1 MKRYFSIRS
10 LVALGFFATSLV
22 AAFGVYLMMQNEVR
36 KNLQTEFDALLT
48 NYALDIR
55 QIILDKSGFN
65 LLNLETEENLEDK
78 IFPFPHGKSLIE
90 LVDTN
95 GLVLVASQSLGEQ
108 RIPAEIKDFSVE
120 HQYLE
125 FYFDENDDEAPKLYR
140 GVRVPFVED
149 EKDEVRGY
157 LLVAV
162 PVDFV
167 ESQEK
172 RLKTSLLQITPLF
185 LVLSLLMA
193 WLVSRGVTAA
203 IFRLVANVKDS
214 QQQQLKVAIEVPEWP
229 IEVRTLAEAFQELV
243 HKFQDSAKRQE
254 EFFLVAAHQLK
265 TPLFIVRNEIMGV
278 EGLKESARAKL
289 VEKINDLSST
299 LQTILDFGRANYDFT
314 QEQMTELHLLDLI
327 SNVIVRLSSKA
338 EKKHIHIEIENQGD
352 QNFVLLGEETLIEQA
367 LQNLI
372 DNAIFWSPESGRI
385 DVVIRSLEELGS
397 EKRPRV
403 LVAIIDR
410 GPGVPENLRDKL
422 FTPFGNQ
429 KSAESTGLGLALV
442 HRVALLHH
450 GRVSYKR
457 ESGLTIF
464 GLELPLAQEKIPTES
479 QVDAQLPS

>member
-1 MKRYFSIRS
+1 
-10 LVALGFFATSLV
+10 
-22 AAFGVYLMMQNEVR
+22 
-36 KNLQTEFDALLT
+36 
-48 NYALDIR
+48 
-55 QIILDKSGFN
+55 
-65 LLNLETEENLEDK
+65 
-78 IFPFPHGKSLIE
+78 
-90 LVDTN
+90 
-95 GLVLVASQSLGEQ
+95 
-108 RIPAEIKDFSVE
+108 
-120 HQYLE
+120 
-125 FYFDENDDEAPKLYR
+125 
-140 GVRVPFVED
+140 
-149 EKDEVRGY
+149 
-157 LLVAV
+157 
-162 PVDFV
+162 
-167 ESQEK
+167 
-172 RLKTSLLQITPLF
+172 
-185 LVLSLLMA
+185 
-193 WLVSRGVTAA
+193 
-203 IFRLVANVKDS
+203 
-214 QQQQLKVAIEVPEWP
+214 
-229 IEVRTLAEAFQELV
+229 
-243 HKFQDSAKRQE
+243 
-254 EFFLVAAHQLK
+254 VAAHQLK